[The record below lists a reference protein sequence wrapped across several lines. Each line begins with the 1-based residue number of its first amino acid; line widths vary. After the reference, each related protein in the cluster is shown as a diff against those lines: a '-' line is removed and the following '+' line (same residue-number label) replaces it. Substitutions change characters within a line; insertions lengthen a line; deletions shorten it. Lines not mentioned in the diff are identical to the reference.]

1 MYENVS
7 GCLIMSVEDVAILA
21 FSKDLNRKQATYI
34 QNKES
39 AFCIYIFFVYKINL
53 KLFLNNLHTFALMEG
68 SMIMIVAISTISS
81 HVM

>member
-21 FSKDLNRKQATYI
+21 FSKDLNRKQATY
-34 QNKES
+34 K
-39 AFCIYIFFVYKINL
+39 CILHLYFFDVQINF

>member
-1 MYENVS
+1 MYENVL

-21 FSKDLNRKQATYI
+21 FSKKQATFI

-39 AFCIYIFFVYKINL
+39 AFCICIFFMYKKNL
-53 KLFLNNLHTFALMEG
+53 NLFLNNLHTVALMEG